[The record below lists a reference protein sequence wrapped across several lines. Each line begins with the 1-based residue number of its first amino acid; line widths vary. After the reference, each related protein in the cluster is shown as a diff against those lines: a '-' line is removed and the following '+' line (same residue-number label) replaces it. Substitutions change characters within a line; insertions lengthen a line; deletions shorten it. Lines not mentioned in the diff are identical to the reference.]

1 MGPEVPGLIEQQ
13 AKLQT
18 LTAGPDR
25 KIEGPDAVSPAKST
39 VGIRH

>member
-1 MGPEVPGLIEQQ
+1 MGPEVPGLIEQRP
-13 AKLQT
+13 KLQT

-25 KIEGPDAVSPAKST
+25 KFEALMQYPPAKST